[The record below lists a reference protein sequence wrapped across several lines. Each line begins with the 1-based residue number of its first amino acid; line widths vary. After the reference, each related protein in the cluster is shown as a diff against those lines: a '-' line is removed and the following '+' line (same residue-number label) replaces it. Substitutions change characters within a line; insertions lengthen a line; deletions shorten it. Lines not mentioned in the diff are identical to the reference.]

1 MLGGGWGGFWP
12 VLLVIP
18 VMMLIGMVVMVRTMR
33 GGGHSSCGPMGW
45 RPTIRGGG
53 VPDETEMSGPDPL
66 VVLRE
71 RYATGAISHEE
82 FERRVE
88 ALLRTDPNQDRP
100 VS

>member
-1 MLGGGWGGFWP
+1 MLGGGSGGFWP

-18 VMMLIGMVVMVRTMR
+18 VTMLIGMVVMVRTMR

-45 RPTIRGGG
+45 MPRVGGG
-53 VPDETEMSGPDPL
+53 VHDKTEMISGPDPL
-66 VVLRE
+66 AVLRE